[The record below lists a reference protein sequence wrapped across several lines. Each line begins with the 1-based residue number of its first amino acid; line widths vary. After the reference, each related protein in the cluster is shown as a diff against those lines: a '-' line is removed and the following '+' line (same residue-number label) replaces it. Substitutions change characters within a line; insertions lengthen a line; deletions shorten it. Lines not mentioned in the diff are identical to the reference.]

1 MQVAPDER
9 MLELL
14 RAGYYICLRIKY
26 DRPGRLPAEPIV
38 LAIRDPNDAPEF
50 SVYLEP
56 QMIRR
61 QTRR

>member
-26 DRPGRLPAEPIV
+26 DQPGKLPEPIV
-38 LAIRDPNDAPEF
+38 LAVRDPNDAPEF
-50 SVYLEP
+50 NVYLEP
-56 QMIRR
+56 QMIQR